1 MISQYLRLKKYKL
14 KTSSIGAKLQN
25 HIFFEQIQ
33 EQIQLGITLNII
45 YSELF
50 HTFAW
55 NKISLD
61 FVEVHLRQ
69 HLSDRHFARL
79 ILGQA
84 VHHAFRYI
92 EASRPLADTFEWEK
106 ASKMLFVK

>member
-1 MISQYLRLKKYKL
+1 MFSFNKYK
-14 KTSSIGAKLQN
+14 SRSISVSP
-25 HIFFEQIQ
+25 
-33 EQIQLGITLNII
+33 TMNII

-61 FVEVHLRQ
+61 FVEVHSRQ

-92 EASRPLADTFEWEK
+92 EASRSLADTFEWEK